1 MLNLRSSKAL
11 CALASALALAAFA
24 GCGGDDDDE
33 QSAGTSTTEA
43 TSGTAAEETPRDS
56 STGGGD
62 LAQYKEDFQAAGS
75 DFKDA
80 AQASSEEVTSA
91 TDTPGRVQ
99 ALEGLKNVVTGAA
112 DDFEAL
118 EPPTDVQA
126 DNDKLV
132 SQFRGVAD
140 EVDAVKNALESGDQA
155 AAQAAAQRLQR
166 AQTAIGKTLASI
178 ESKVEG

>member
-1 MLNLRSSKAL
+1 MLNHRTSKAL

-33 QSAGTSTTEA
+33 TSAATNTTTEE
-43 TSGTAAEETPRDS
+43 TAATTS
-56 STGGGD
+56 SDGGD
-62 LAQYKEDFQAAGS
+62 VDEYKKAFQAAGA

-80 AQASSEEVTSA
+80 AQASSEDVQAA
-91 TDTPGRVQ
+91 TDTAGRVQ
-99 ALEGLKNVVTGAA
+99 ALEGLKDVVTDAA

-118 EPPTDVQA
+118 DPPADVQA

-132 SQFRGVAD
+132 SQFRGVAE
-140 EVDAVKNALESGDQA
+140 EVDAVKNALDTEDQA
-155 AAQAAAQRLQR
+155 AAQAAAQRLQQ

-178 ESKVEG
+178 ESKVSG